1 MFWKKNSWNYEK
13 IIIFAKVNVLY
24 KLFLTN
30 LQLKTIVLMDLLHII
45 AVIVIV
51 IAGVFIYKNKRK

>member
-1 MFWKKNSWNYEK
+1 M
-13 IIIFAKVNVLY
+13 
-24 KLFLTN
+24 
-30 LQLKTIVLMDLLHII
+30 QLKTIVLMDLLHII

>member
-1 MFWKKNSWNYEK
+1 MKKN
-13 IIIFAKVNVLY
+13 IIFAKVNVLY
-24 KLFLTN
+24 KLFLTI